1 MTTRNLSHLTIA
13 IRKRASRPPR
23 LQQLGR
29 AMLLSAAVVS
39 TPTLADALEP
49 PHNPFLADSAWPM
62 SHRNPYV
69 QASSP
74 LPGPTSRE
82 SLAYPRYTAGG
93 FINITQAMSAPYEDG
108 TIVAWGSSMNNV
120 YKNTVSASKMTR
132 IDLLK
137 KPEAVNLANATT
149 GAYTVLDK
157 DNHFFVPGSGKLY
170 AYTDAVT
177 GDAHSRIKLARTF
190 TLPAETLR
198 AAPKNDPIVG
208 LNMTWDGYLALATKR
223 GTVMVVKRDFSEFHY
238 VQLGDGN
245 GEEVSN
251 SIAVDENGGIYVVT
265 SKAMYRLQWTGST
278 LTQDNADGAW
288 RSAYETGADVQVA
301 GRLGAGSGSTPT
313 LMGVGD
319 QDKFVVITDG
329 QQVTNL
335 VLFWRDEIPADWQ
348 PIAPGKDR
356 RIAAEVPVNYGYPAI
371 ARSMSEQS
379 VLVSGYGAVVVN
391 NDYGV
396 TQQSPNPVLAN
407 LLNGFVVMFSNSPKY
422 APYGVEKFEWNP
434 ATRTLDVAWINNQV
448 SCPNGIPTMSRASN
462 MFYCIGQRK
471 GVWNVEG
478 IDWSTGMS
486 AFYRPMSALP
496 VHNSF
501 YASTQIGPWGD
512 IWTGT
517 TTGVVQIAP
526 RQ

>member
-1 MTTRNLSHLTIA
+1 MTTTNL
-13 IRKRASRPPR
+13 PR
-23 LQQLGR
+23 LTR
-29 AMLLSAAVVS
+29 FKAITCALLLTGAPLAAPVH
-39 TPTLADALEP
+39 ADTLEP

-74 LPGPTSRE
+74 LPGPTTRD
-82 SLAYPRYTAGG
+82 SLAYPRYSAGG
-93 FINITQAMSAPYEDG
+93 FINITQAMSAPYADG

-120 YKNTVSASKMTR
+120 YKNTVSASKLGR
-132 IDLLK
+132 IDRIK
-137 KPEAVNLANATT
+137 KPESVNLANATT
-149 GAYTVLDK
+149 GAYTLLDK
-157 DNHFFVPGSGKLY
+157 DNHFYVPGSGKLY
-170 AYTDAVT
+170 AYTDMVT
-177 GDAHSRIKLARTF
+177 GDAHSKIRLARTF
-190 TLPAETLR
+190 TLPAATLR
-198 AAPKNDPIVG
+198 AEPKNDPIVG
-208 LNMTWDGYLALATKR
+208 INMTWDGYVAIATKR

-238 VQLGDGN
+238 VQLGDGS

-265 SKAMYRLQWTGST
+265 SEAMYRVQWTGTELT
-278 LTQDNADGAW
+278 LDNAAGAW
-288 RSAYETGADVQVA
+288 RSTYENGADVQVP

-335 VLFWRDEIPADWQ
+335 VLFWRDAIPEDWQ

-356 RIAAEVPVNYGYPAI
+356 RIAAEMPVNYGNPDI

-391 NDYGV
+391 NDYGI
-396 TQQSPNPVLAN
+396 TRQSANPLLAN
-407 LLNGFVVMFSNSPKY
+407 LLNGFVVFFSNTAKY

-434 ATRTLDVAWINNQV
+434 ATRTLDVAWVNNQI

-462 MFYCIGQRK
+462 LFYCIGQRK

-478 IDWSTGMS
+478 LDWDSGAS
-486 AFYRPMSALP
+486 VFYRPMSALP
-496 VHNSF
+496 IHNSF

-526 RQ
+526 RP